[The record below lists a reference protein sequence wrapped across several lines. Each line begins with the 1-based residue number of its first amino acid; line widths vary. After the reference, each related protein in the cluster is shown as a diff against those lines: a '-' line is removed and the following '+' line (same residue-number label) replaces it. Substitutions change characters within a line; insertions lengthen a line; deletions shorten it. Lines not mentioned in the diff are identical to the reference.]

1 MELRRA
7 KLHIQGMLDPG
18 GVRLLEET
26 LRGQEGVIW
35 ATVNF
40 AAGEA
45 TVIYDPSTLRW
56 HRLFEAVRDL
66 GDEVTL
72 WCPSVPPSRLHRIG
86 VPMLAGA
93 GGTFALI
100 GLYLAL
106 VTLAQG
112 WAHAWSLLWKDRW
125 LVGAIALGFGVQVGL
140 YVYLRRVQRQA
151 VPLRSPTAVA
161 AAGTGTSSVAMVAC
175 CAHHVTDA
183 LPLLGLSVAAT
194 LLNQYRALFMLVGIG
209 MNSLGIL
216 LMLRWILQAHGRRD
230 TEWFR
235 RVWRL
240 LPLRPGPLSGRS

>member
-1 MELRRA
+1 MELRRV
-7 KLHIQGMLDPG
+7 KLHILGMSDPG
-18 GVRLLEET
+18 GVWPLEEA

-56 HRLFEAVRDL
+56 PRLFEAVRAL
-66 GDEVTL
+66 GYEATL
-72 WCPSVPPSRLHRIG
+72 GCPSAPPSRLRRIG
-86 VPMLAGA
+86 VPVLAGA
-93 GGTFALI
+93 GGALALI

-112 WAHAWSLLWKDRW
+112 WAHAWSLLWGDRW
-125 LVGAIALGFGVQVGL
+125 LVGAIAFGFGVQVGL
-140 YVYLRRVQRQA
+140 YVYLRRIQRRA
-151 VPLRSPTAVA
+151 VPLRSPTTVA

-183 LPLLGLSVAAT
+183 LPLLGLSAAAT
-194 LLNQYRALFMLVGIG
+194 LLNQYRVPFMLVGIG

-216 LMLRWILQAHGRRD
+216 LMLRWILQAHGHRD
-230 TEWFR
+230 TGWLR
-235 RVWRL
+235 QVWRL
-240 LPLRPGPLSGRS
+240 LPLRPGPLGGRS